1 MHTQTVRQ
9 LAREVDMNRIKHIAP
24 LVTMAVTSALPSHAA
39 DGPPDDLIGIVFW
52 IFVAY
57 CALIIVPHGIR
68 ALIATFRASRKSEE
82 TSAEAADNVTE

>member
-1 MHTQTVRQ
+1 
-9 LAREVDMNRIKHIAP
+9 MNGIRHIAP
-24 LVTMAVTSALPSHAA
+24 LVALALTSALPSHAA

-68 ALIATFRASRKSEE
+68 ALIVTFRSPRKGEE
-82 TSAEAADNVTE
+82 TSAEVTDNATE

>member
-1 MHTQTVRQ
+1 MN
-9 LAREVDMNRIKHIAP
+9 MNRHIAP
-24 LVTMAVTSALPSHAA
+24 LVTLAVTSALPSYAA

-57 CALIIVPHGIR
+57 CALIIVHHGIR
-68 ALIATFRASRKSEE
+68 ALIVTFRSPRKGEE

>member
-1 MHTQTVRQ
+1 
-9 LAREVDMNRIKHIAP
+9 MNRIKQIAT
-24 LVTMAVTSALPSHAA
+24 LVTLVLASPLPSHAA

-68 ALIATFRASRKSEE
+68 ALIATFRSPRKGEE
-82 TSAEAADNVTE
+82 TSAEVVENLPE